1 MRSPIVVRIM
11 GLSLRIDNAR
21 IVDGSGAAAFAG
33 SVGIADGRIAQV
45 GAVSAPAERVVDA
58 RGHVVAPGLID
69 IHTHY
74 DPQICWDRL
83 ATPSIEH
90 GVTTV
95 VMGNCSLSLAPVR
108 AEARRKLAGMFKQIE
123 DIPLATFDAGVGWGW
138 ESFPEYL
145 DAIRPGL
152 GLHVGALVGHSA
164 LRHYVMGS
172 ASQERAATDDE
183 VARMCGL
190 MREAMSAGA
199 LGISTSYV
207 DTDEDMRP
215 VPSRLST
222 LDEKVALAQAVASTG
237 RGVMQTVPVFHDGA
251 QVLACIEELAEI
263 SRRSGILCSIAPI
276 VYSPLDPGQYQRA
289 LDKLDEVNVRGARVF
304 GQTMPR
310 PFDLNLR
317 LSETSFL
324 LYVLPAWNTV
334 QRLPIADRIAAF
346 RDPVQ
351 RGALVAQATFVA
363 RLFGRLRVGA
373 TFAAENQA
381 LAGRSL
387 AEIAKERGQG
397 VADAM
402 IDIALADDLRTEFRL
417 VDTIHADPEHVKRLL
432 DHPRI
437 HVGAS
442 DAGAHIAQ
450 FCGAGDTCFLLSRF
464 VRERGDMTLERAIHR
479 LTGELARDWS
489 LGPRGLLREGL
500 AADLVMFDPD
510 AIERGPEEFVSDLP
524 GGANRYVRHARGIDR
539 VLVQGEVVFEAGRY
553 TAARAGT
560 IV

>member
-1 MRSPIVVRIM
+1 MA
-11 GLSLRIDNAR
+11 LSLRIDNAR
-21 IVDGSGAAAFAG
+21 IVDGSGDAAFAG
-33 SVGIADGRIAQV
+33 SVGIVDGRIAQV
-45 GAVSAPAERVVDA
+45 GAVSAPAERVIDA
-58 RGHVVAPGLID
+58 GGRVVAPGFID

-108 AEARRKLAGMFKQIE
+108 ADGRRKLAGMFKQIE
-123 DIPLATFDAGVGWGW
+123 DIPLATFDAGVNWGW

-145 DAIRPGL
+145 DYIRPGL
-152 GLHVGALVGHSA
+152 GLNVGALVGHSA
-164 LRHYVMGS
+164 LRHYVMGA
-172 ASQERAATDDE
+172 ASQERAATDAE
-183 VARMCGL
+183 VACMCRL
-190 MREAMSAGA
+190 VREAMSAGA

-207 DTDEDMRP
+207 DTDEEMRP

-222 LDEKVALAQAVASTG
+222 LDEKIALAQAVAESG
-237 RGVMQTVPVFHDGA
+237 RGVMQTVPVFYDGA
-251 QVLACIEELAEI
+251 LVLACIEELGEI

-276 VYSPLDPGQYQRA
+276 VYSPLDPAQYQRA
-289 LDKLDEVNVRGARVF
+289 LDKLDEVNAKGGRVF

-324 LYVLPAWNTV
+324 LYPLPAWNAV
-334 QRLPIADRIAAF
+334 QRLPLGERIAAF

-351 RGALVAQATFVA
+351 RGALVAQAALFG

-373 TFAAENQA
+373 TVAAENA
-381 LAGRSL
+381 PLHGRSL
-387 AEIAKERGQG
+387 AEIAKERGQQ

-402 IDIALADDLRTEFRL
+402 IDVALADGLQTEFRL

-432 DHPRI
+432 DHPRM

-464 VRERGDMTLERAIHR
+464 VRERGDMTLERAVHR
-479 LTGELARDWS
+479 LTGELARDWG
-489 LGPRGLLREGL
+489 LRNRGFVQPGF
-500 AADLVMFDPD
+500 AADLVVFDP
-510 AIERGPEEFVSDLP
+510 ATIERGAEEFVCDLP
-524 GGANRYVRHARGIDR
+524 GGANRYIRHARGIDR
-539 VLVQGEVVFEAGRY
+539 VLVHGEVVFEAGHY
-553 TAARAGT
+553 TSARPGS

>member
-1 MRSPIVVRIM
+1 MA
-11 GLSLRIDNAR
+11 LALRIDNAC
-21 IVDGSGAAAFAG
+21 IVDGSGGPGFAG
-33 SVGIADGRIAQV
+33 SVGIAEGRIVQV
-45 GAVSAPAERVVDA
+45 GAASASAERVIDA
-58 RGHVVAPGLID
+58 GGRVVAPGFID

-108 AEARRKLAGMFKQIE
+108 ADARRKLAGMFKQIE
-123 DIPLATFDAGVGWGW
+123 DIPLSTFDAGVGWGW

-164 LRHYVMGS
+164 LRHYVMGT
-172 ASQERAATDDE
+172 ASQERAATEDE
-183 VARMCGL
+183 VARMCAL

-222 LDEKVALAQAVASTG
+222 LDEKVALAHAVADSG
-237 RGVMQTVPVFHDGA
+237 RGVMQTVPVFYDGA
-251 QVLACIEELAEI
+251 QVLACIEELGEI
-263 SRRSGILCSIAPI
+263 SRRSGVLCSIAPI
-276 VYSPLDPGQYQRA
+276 VYSPLDAGQYQRA
-289 LDKLDEVNVRGARVF
+289 LDKLDEVNARGGRVF

-310 PFDLNLR
+310 PFDLNVR

-324 LYVLPAWNTV
+324 LYALPAWNAV
-334 QRLPIADRIAAF
+334 QRLPIDERLAAF

-351 RGALVAQATFVA
+351 RSALVAQATFVE
-363 RLFGRLRVGA
+363 RLFRRFRVGT

-381 LAGRSL
+381 LVGLSL
-387 AEIAKERGQG
+387 GEIAKQRGRT

-402 IDIALADDLRTEFRL
+402 IDVALADELRTEFRL

-432 DHPRI
+432 DHARV

-464 VRERGDMTLERAIHR
+464 VRERGDMTLERAVQR
-479 LTGELARDWS
+479 LTGELASDWG
-489 LGPRGLLREGL
+489 LGKRGLVREGF
-500 AADLVMFDPD
+500 AADLVIFDPA
-510 AIERGPEEFVSDLP
+510 AIERGAEEFVADLP

-539 VLVQGEVVFEAGRY
+539 VMVQGEVVFEAGRY
-553 TAARAGT
+553 TAARPGT